1 MPVHFLH
8 HQLSQKVPLCKVHE
22 RGGHSADGQVE
33 LICYRTGQPSV
44 ADIKSATNKGKH
56 LAKGQKR
63 SFKTSVTK
71 HWSSHCW
78 SGRSGP

>member
-44 ADIKSATNKGKH
+44 ADIKMGLTFTTDKFSIILAGELFLLRQVTVSTSA
-56 LAKGQKR
+56 L
-63 SFKTSVTK
+63 
-71 HWSSHCW
+71 
-78 SGRSGP
+78 